1 MKNLGRADSQSSTGA
16 LVFSTSPR
24 TPGAGCL
31 TSGSFGD
38 RFVRGRDVGLR
49 RERDLGTRSILH
61 GQGGSDPLTLSP
73 VLVVTRFDVPE
84 ADVEGFLPRA
94 QAALAAFAARPGY
107 LRGRIGRAA
116 DDPTCW
122 VLTTEWVGVGAYRR
136 SLSAYD
142 VKVDAAP
149 LLSLGRDE
157 ASAFEVLHAS
167 DGAGLTTDVSRR
179 AVDAEQVGVGEASG
193 PAASDL

>member
-1 MKNLGRADSQSSTGA
+1 MA
-16 LVFSTSPR
+16 LS
-24 TPGAGCL
+24 
-31 TSGSFGD
+31 
-38 RFVRGRDVGLR
+38 
-49 RERDLGTRSILH
+49 
-61 GQGGSDPLTLSP
+61 LSP

-84 ADVEGFLPRA
+84 SDAAGFLPLA

-116 DDPTCW
+116 DDPTQW

-149 LLSLGRDE
+149 LLARGRDE

-167 DGAGLTTDVSRR
+167 DGDGAAVVGPSRR
-179 AVDAEQVGVGEASG
+179 AHDAAQVAVGEASG
-193 PAASDL
+193 PSASDV

>member
-1 MKNLGRADSQSSTGA
+1 MA
-16 LVFSTSPR
+16 
-24 TPGAGCL
+24 
-31 TSGSFGD
+31 
-38 RFVRGRDVGLR
+38 
-49 RERDLGTRSILH
+49 
-61 GQGGSDPLTLSP
+61 P

-84 ADVEGFLPRA
+84 DEGASFLPKA

-122 VLTTEWVGVGAYRR
+122 VLTTEWEGVGAYRR

-157 ASAFEVLHAS
+157 PSAFEVLHGD
-167 DGAGLTTDVSRR
+167 DGGAPTRR
-179 AVDAEQVGVGEASG
+179 AADAARVSLREAAG
-193 PAASDL
+193 PDVATSV